1 MCLTRGLIA
10 APSPSFHW
18 LRLLILYKTYFSF
31 FGGRGVWKG
40 DDDDISLRGS
50 GKLTAAL
57 CCFE

>member
-10 APSPSFHW
+10 APSSSFHW
-18 LRLLILYKTYFSF
+18 LSLLILYKTYF
-31 FGGRGVWKG
+31 FGGSGVWKG

-57 CCFE
+57 CGYE